1 MDCPVTARPTVIVI
15 SDSLGD
21 TACEVVLA
29 ASGQFDEGAFRLLRL
44 PKVTS
49 VEQVKS
55 FVGPRVDADHRDV
68 AVFHTIVDPALR
80 ARVLDYLGMLHIR
93 SVDLIGPTLAV
104 LSSLIGVPPK
114 CVAGVIHKTDD
125 RYFHRIEAME
135 YFVEHDDGRGC
146 DDLSGADIVLL
157 GVSRTSKTPLSMY
170 LAYQGYKVAN
180 VPLAH
185 GMEPPKSIYEVDPMR
200 LFGLIS
206 TVDVIS
212 EIRDSR
218 LGDDYARAVAGS
230 YAEPESVR
238 SELAEARALMKRLGC
253 FVVRTDGKAIEE
265 SLKLLEYQR
274 VSASSAWGT
283 DEIEGTFPELVDQ
296 VMGEAS
302 LYAPRLA
309 ALALKQAQGS
319 PDEAVFLLRAFRS
332 TLERPYVSRPVDTG
346 AMRVN
351 RRVSAAFKDVPGGQV
366 LGATRDYSHRL
377 LAFDLET
384 EGAEELAEKR
394 AELAAHFEKVA
405 EALEAA
411 PDVAP
416 AASPCAEIPVGAGC
430 CPPAGAQQ
438 GTPTKSPDTAVPG
451 APQTPAT
458 LPRVLDYLRA
468 QGLLAHVEADDA
480 PPVDATM
487 APLSFPAPRSVRLQ
501 TLARGMTQAVEA
513 LGYAAIRGF
522 GPAHPTVGELR
533 SGRVAVAVDH
543 PLEAGDEQDA
553 YYLGSVPV
561 TEVESVFESEGESD
575 ADGGTATATRSD
587 GGGLSLAIGYG
598 LVFGRAE
605 TKAIAMSVLDHC
617 LERGDKRFPTEDEEF
632 VLYHVDGVEATGF
645 ISHLKLPH
653 YVTFQSKL
661 SSVRGTRDEH
671 SECGE
676 CDPHGTRVAHDPQS
690 TRDPHD
696 QPAESKEARDAA
708 AL

>member
-1 MDCPVTARPTVIVI
+1 M
-15 SDSLGD
+15 GY
-21 TACEVVLA
+21 
-29 ASGQFDEGAFRLLRL
+29 
-44 PKVTS
+44 
-49 VEQVKS
+49 
-55 FVGPRVDADHRDV
+55 V
-68 AVFHTIVDPALR
+68 AVR
-80 ARVLDYLGMLHIR
+80 GGAR
-93 SVDLIGPTLAV
+93 
-104 LSSLIGVPPK
+104 
-114 CVAGVIHKTDD
+114 
-125 RYFHRIEAME
+125 
-135 YFVEHDDGRGC
+135 
-146 DDLSGADIVLL
+146 
-157 GVSRTSKTPLSMY
+157 
-170 LAYQGYKVAN
+170 
-180 VPLAH
+180 
-185 GMEPPKSIYEVDPMR
+185 
-200 LFGLIS
+200 
-206 TVDVIS
+206 
-212 EIRDSR
+212 
-218 LGDDYARAVAGS
+218 
-230 YAEPESVR
+230 
-238 SELAEARALMKRLGC
+238 
-253 FVVRTDGKAIEE
+253 AIEE
-265 SLKLLEYQR
+265 SLKLLEYER

-283 DEIEGTFPELVDQ
+283 DDIEGTFPELVDQ

-394 AELAAHFEKVA
+394 AELAAHFESAA

-430 CPPAGAQQ
+430 CPPAGARQ
-438 GTPTKSPDTAVPG
+438 GSPAKPPDTAAPG
-451 APQTPAT
+451 ASQTPAT

-468 QGLLAHVEADDA
+468 QGLLAYVEADDA

-501 TLARGMTQAVEA
+501 TL
-513 LGYAAIRGF
+513 
-522 GPAHPTVGELR
+522 
-533 SGRVAVAVDH
+533 
-543 PLEAGDEQDA
+543 
-553 YYLGSVPV
+553 
-561 TEVESVFESEGESD
+561 ESEGESD
-575 ADGGTATATRSD
+575 AGDGAATATRSD

-617 LERGDKRFPTEDEEF
+617 LEHGDKRFPTEDEEF

-661 SSVRGTRDEH
+661 SSVRGTRDDRGEH
-671 SECGE
+671 
-676 CDPHGTRVAHDPQS
+676 DRHGTRVAHDPQS

>member
-1 MDCPVTARPTVIVI
+1 M
-15 SDSLGD
+15 GY
-21 TACEVVLA
+21 
-29 ASGQFDEGAFRLLRL
+29 
-44 PKVTS
+44 
-49 VEQVKS
+49 
-55 FVGPRVDADHRDV
+55 V
-68 AVFHTIVDPALR
+68 AV
-80 ARVLDYLGMLHIR
+80 
-93 SVDLIGPTLAV
+93 
-104 LSSLIGVPPK
+104 
-114 CVAGVIHKTDD
+114 
-125 RYFHRIEAME
+125 
-135 YFVEHDDGRGC
+135 RG
-146 DDLSGADIVLL
+146 G
-157 GVSRTSKTPLSMY
+157 
-170 LAYQGYKVAN
+170 
-180 VPLAH
+180 
-185 GMEPPKSIYEVDPMR
+185 
-200 LFGLIS
+200 
-206 TVDVIS
+206 
-212 EIRDSR
+212 
-218 LGDDYARAVAGS
+218 
-230 YAEPESVR
+230 
-238 SELAEARALMKRLGC
+238 
-253 FVVRTDGKAIEE
+253 GKAIEE

-274 VSASSAWGT
+274 VNASSAWGT

-438 GTPTKSPDTAVPG
+438 GAPTKSPDTAVPG

-468 QGLLAHVEADDA
+468 QGLLAYVEADDA

-533 SGRVAVAVDH
+533 FGRVAVAVDH
-543 PLEAGDEQDA
+543 PLEPGGARRRLLPG
-553 YYLGSVPV
+553 LGS
-561 TEVESVFESEGESD
+561 
-575 ADGGTATATRSD
+575 R
-587 GGGLSLAIGYG
+587 
-598 LVFGRAE
+598 
-605 TKAIAMSVLDHC
+605 
-617 LERGDKRFPTEDEEF
+617 
-632 VLYHVDGVEATGF
+632 
-645 ISHLKLPH
+645 
-653 YVTFQSKL
+653 
-661 SSVRGTRDEH
+661 
-671 SECGE
+671 
-676 CDPHGTRVAHDPQS
+676 
-690 TRDPHD
+690 
-696 QPAESKEARDAA
+696 
-708 AL
+708 

>member
-1 MDCPVTARPTVIVI
+1 M
-15 SDSLGD
+15 GY
-21 TACEVVLA
+21 
-29 ASGQFDEGAFRLLRL
+29 
-44 PKVTS
+44 
-49 VEQVKS
+49 
-55 FVGPRVDADHRDV
+55 V
-68 AVFHTIVDPALR
+68 AV
-80 ARVLDYLGMLHIR
+80 
-93 SVDLIGPTLAV
+93 
-104 LSSLIGVPPK
+104 
-114 CVAGVIHKTDD
+114 
-125 RYFHRIEAME
+125 
-135 YFVEHDDGRGC
+135 RG
-146 DDLSGADIVLL
+146 G
-157 GVSRTSKTPLSMY
+157 
-170 LAYQGYKVAN
+170 
-180 VPLAH
+180 
-185 GMEPPKSIYEVDPMR
+185 
-200 LFGLIS
+200 
-206 TVDVIS
+206 
-212 EIRDSR
+212 
-218 LGDDYARAVAGS
+218 
-230 YAEPESVR
+230 
-238 SELAEARALMKRLGC
+238 
-253 FVVRTDGKAIEE
+253 GKAIEE

-274 VSASSAWGT
+274 VNASSAWGT

-438 GTPTKSPDTAVPG
+438 GAPTKSPDTAVPG

-468 QGLLAHVEADDA
+468 QGLLAYVEADDA

-543 PLEAGDEQDA
+543 PLEAGGEQDA

>member
-1 MDCPVTARPTVIVI
+1 M
-15 SDSLGD
+15 GY
-21 TACEVVLA
+21 
-29 ASGQFDEGAFRLLRL
+29 
-44 PKVTS
+44 
-49 VEQVKS
+49 
-55 FVGPRVDADHRDV
+55 V
-68 AVFHTIVDPALR
+68 AVR
-80 ARVLDYLGMLHIR
+80 G
-93 SVDLIGPTLAV
+93 G
-104 LSSLIGVPPK
+104 
-114 CVAGVIHKTDD
+114 
-125 RYFHRIEAME
+125 
-135 YFVEHDDGRGC
+135 GR
-146 DDLSGADIVLL
+146 
-157 GVSRTSKTPLSMY
+157 
-170 LAYQGYKVAN
+170 
-180 VPLAH
+180 
-185 GMEPPKSIYEVDPMR
+185 
-200 LFGLIS
+200 
-206 TVDVIS
+206 
-212 EIRDSR
+212 
-218 LGDDYARAVAGS
+218 
-230 YAEPESVR
+230 
-238 SELAEARALMKRLGC
+238 
-253 FVVRTDGKAIEE
+253 AIEE
-265 SLKLLEYQR
+265 SLKLLEYER

-283 DEIEGTFPELVDQ
+283 DDIEGTFPELVDQ

-346 AMRVN
+346 EMHVT
-351 RRVSAAFKDVPGGQV
+351 RRVSAAFKDVPGGQL

-384 EGAEELAEKR
+384 EGIGELAEKR
-394 AELAAHFEKVA
+394 AELARHFA
-405 EALEAA
+405 DAA
-411 PDVAP
+411 DAP
-416 AASPCAEIPVGAGC
+416 A
-430 CPPAGAQQ
+430 PA
-438 GTPTKSPDTAVPG
+438 T
-451 APQTPAT
+451 T

-468 QGLLAHVEADDA
+468 QGLVAHVPADDA
-480 PPVDATM
+480 QPVDATM
-487 APLSFPAPRSVRLQ
+487 VPLTFPAPRSVRLQ

-575 ADGGTATATRSD
+575 AGDGAATATRSD
-587 GGGLSLAIGYG
+587 GGLSLAIGYG

-617 LERGDKRFPTEDEEF
+617 LEHGDKRFPTEDEEF

-676 CDPHGTRVAHDPQS
+676 RDPRVTLAVRDPQS